1 MLVGKESMKK
11 ILTLFIGCMAVCSA
25 GAAPAGRGRVSMS
38 NQMDAAPRATVSK
51 NQISAMAA
59 ANNKTVTVSDS
70 LAVTPNTMQP
80 ANPDLREKERNACLS
95 NNIGI
100 GNTFVWA
107 SRYSNLNNYSGMV
120 EDTTEPENNTCF
132 VKVELSSDDSRIDVS
147 DVAGKYFEMGKGITC
162 ASWVNAD
169 DMRQRI
175 LDAKKKNRVLGT
187 VGASVGGAA
196 LGVGAM
202 ELFGNKA
209 IGGKVMGQKA
219 LEGEQLLRS
228 QLSVLKNENLFEYNR
243 FISHLKTL
251 KTECSKDIWGST
263 TDTEVKDICDRYK
276 GIFDLAV

>member
-1 MLVGKESMKK
+1 MKK
-11 ILTLFIGCMAVCSA
+11 ILSLFIGCMAVTA
-25 GAAPAGRGRVSMS
+25 AVAAPAGRGRVSMS
-38 NQMDAAPRATVSK
+38 DQMNAAPRATVSK

-59 ANNKTVTVSDS
+59 NNNKTNTEM
-70 LAVTPNTMQP
+70 LAVTPEVMVP
-80 ANPDLREKERNACLS
+80 AVHKDLREKERNTCLS

-107 SRYSNLNNYSGMV
+107 SRYSNLNNYSAMV
-120 EDTTEPENNTCF
+120 EDTMEPENNTCF

-147 DVAGKYFEMGKGITC
+147 DITGKYFEMGRVITC
-162 ASWVNAD
+162 ASWANAD

-175 LDAKKKNRVLGT
+175 LDAKKKNRILGT

-228 QLSVLKNENLFEYNR
+228 QLSVLRNENSFEYNR
-243 FISHLKTL
+243 FISHLRTL
-251 KTECSKDIWGST
+251 KTECSKDIWVST

>member
-80 ANPDLREKERNACLS
+80 ANKDLREKERNACLS

-120 EDTTEPENNTCF
+120 EDTMEPENNTCF

-187 VGASVGGAA
+187 VGASVGGAV

-228 QLSVLKNENLFEYNR
+228 QLAVLKNENALEYNR
-243 FISHLKTL
+243 FVLQLKTL
-251 KTECSKDIWGST
+251 KAECSKEIWVGT
-263 TDTEVKDICDRYK
+263 TDVEVKDICDRYK